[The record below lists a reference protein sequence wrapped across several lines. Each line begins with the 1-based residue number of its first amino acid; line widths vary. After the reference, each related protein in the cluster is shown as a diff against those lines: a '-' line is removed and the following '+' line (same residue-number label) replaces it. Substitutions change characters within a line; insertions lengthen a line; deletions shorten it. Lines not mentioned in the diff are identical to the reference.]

1 MSSEF
6 TPRKI
11 RTTTLSDF
19 KLKGEKFS
27 SLTTYDALTAQIFD
41 EAGVEL
47 LLVGDSAANNSL
59 GYDSTIPITV
69 DEMVSFTRA
78 VTSSVK
84 RALVVADLP
93 FGSYE
98 VGVDDAV
105 RNSIR
110 LVKEGGAEAVKLE
123 GGIRS
128 AVQIQA
134 IVNAGIPVCAH
145 LGFTPQSV
153 HALGGFKIQGKGE
166 AADQLVADALAVQ
179 AAGAFAV
186 VLELVPAELAER
198 IESTLDIPT
207 IGIGAG
213 SATTGQVLVWTD
225 MVGLTKGP
233 AKRFVKQYL
242 DLRTAIGKAATDFRE
257 DVKSKAFPSADQS
270 F

>member
-6 TPRKI
+6 TPRKV
-11 RTTTLSDF
+11 RTSTLAEF
-19 KLKGEKFS
+19 KAKGEKFS
-27 SLTTYDALTAQIFD
+27 CLTSYDALTAAIFD
-41 EAGVEL
+41 ESGIEF

-59 GYDSTIPITV
+59 GYESTIPVTV

-78 VTSSVK
+78 VSWGVK

-98 VGVDDAV
+98 VNAEDAV
-105 RNSIR
+105 RNAIR

-123 GGIRS
+123 GGVRS
-128 AVQIQA
+128 ADRIEA

-145 LGFTPQSV
+145 LGFTPQTV
-153 HALGGFKIQGKGE
+153 HSLGGFKIQGKGE
-166 AADQLVADALAVQ
+166 AAEKLIADALAVQ
-179 AAGAFAV
+179 QAGAFAV
-186 VLELVPAELAER
+186 VLELVPADLAAE
-198 IESTLDIPT
+198 IDAILNIPT

-225 MVGLTKGP
+225 LVGLTSGP
-233 AKRFVKQYL
+233 AKRFVRQYL
-242 DLRTAIGKAATDFRE
+242 DLRKEIGAAASAYRK
-257 DVKSKAFPSADQS
+257 DVQTSVFPSADES